1 MIASLRGELLCREG
15 SALVVEVGGVGYRV
29 QVTPQTAVGVESGA
43 ELFLHTHHHIR
54 EDAQVLYGF
63 LSADERD
70 CFETL
75 IATHGVGPAMALA
88 ILSIHSPAE
97 LAEVVTTEDSAA
109 LCLVPGVGKKTASR
123 LLVEL
128 KSRLAVPEPSTGEL
142 SGGTR
147 MTADGAPSVR
157 SEVREALVG
166 LGYGAE
172 EIAGVVTDLP
182 EEDTG
187 EALREALRRLAVS

>member
-1 MIASLRGELLCREG
+1 MIASLRGGLLERDG
-15 SALVVEVGGVGYRV
+15 TVLVVEAGGVGYRV
-29 QVTPQTAVGVESGA
+29 QVTPQTAVGVDPSG
-43 ELFLHTHHHIR
+43 ELFLHIHHHIR

-63 LSADERD
+63 LSAQERI

-75 IATHGVGPAMALA
+75 IGTHGVGPAMALA

-97 LAEVVTTEDSAA
+97 LAEVVATGDSAA
-109 LCLVPGVGKKTASR
+109 LCLVPGVGKKTATR

-128 KSRLAVPEPSTGEL
+128 ESRLVPESASAPPA
-142 SGGTR
+142 GG
-147 MTADGAPSVR
+147 GAVAAGSAQSVR

-166 LGYGAE
+166 LGYGAD
-172 EIAGVVTDLP
+172 EIAGVLGDLP
-182 EEDTG
+182 DSDTG